1 MKCGMVFSR
10 LSLPLRQCPALWDVE
25 LRFFT
30 EYAVVETESTISG
43 GRLQV
48 TCVVLRMSLIPV
60 WNWIVSSLYSC
71 FFFFEQYSCCLN
83 LNK

>member
-30 EYAVVETESTISG
+30 EYVVVETESTISG

-48 TCVVLRMSLIPV
+48 T
-60 WNWIVSSLYSC
+60 
-71 FFFFEQYSCCLN
+71 
-83 LNK
+83 